1 MSLGSARRTSAA
13 VTRDLFDR
21 NLRALRRDRAARS
34 GPELF
39 LFERAFEDC
48 LERIRDIARPFER
61 ALLLGCPSPEWPGR
75 LRNLAGEVD
84 TFDPG
89 RSFADMAGGTQVEE
103 DRHDFGDG
111 RYDLC
116 VAIGTLDTV
125 NDLPLALQ
133 LIARS
138 LRPDAPLIGAIAGG
152 NSLPALRSC
161 LIAAGRAEGRIVA
174 RTHPRI
180 EPAALA
186 QLLTATG
193 FAMPVVDVDR
203 VQLRYP
209 DLDAL
214 VRDLRAMATTGVMRE
229 RPPPLSRMAL
239 KLARE
244 AFAAQ
249 SNDGRTEEVVEILH
263 FIGWSKQS
271 RKAAD

>member
-1 MSLGSARRTSAA
+1 M
-13 VTRDLFDR
+13 TRDLFDR
-21 NLRALRRDRAARS
+21 NLRALRRDRAARA

-39 LFERAFEDC
+39 LFDRAFDEC
-48 LERIRDIARPFER
+48 LDRIDDIARPFER

-75 LRNLAGEVD
+75 LQDLAAEVE

-89 RSFADMAGGTQVEE
+89 RLFAEKAGGTQVEE
-103 DRHDFGDG
+103 DRHDFGEG

-116 VAIGTLDTV
+116 LTIGTLDTV

-138 LRPDAPLIGAIAGG
+138 LRPDAPLIGVIAGG
-152 NSLPALRSC
+152 NSLPTLRSC
-161 LIAAGRAEGRIVA
+161 LIAAGRAEGRVVA
-174 RTHPRI
+174 RAHPRI

-193 FAMPVVDVDR
+193 FAMPVIDVDR
-203 VQLRYP
+203 VQLRYR
-209 DLDAL
+209 DFDAL
-214 VRDLRAMATTGVMRE
+214 IRDLRAMAATGVMKD
-229 RPPPLSRMAL
+229 RPPPLSRTAL
-239 KLARE
+239 NLARQ

-263 FIGWSKQS
+263 FLGWSK
-271 RKAAD
+271 